1 MWKEVELNAEYREE
15 EKSQTIR
22 RVCEDRRVNTIF
34 MVLVSKSLAMTSGEQ
49 DLFPGVE
56 EATTL
61 R

>member
-1 MWKEVELNAEYREE
+1 MWKEAELNVEYREE
-15 EKSQTIR
+15 EKSHTIR
-22 RVCEDRRVNTIF
+22 HMCEDRPVNTIF

-49 DLFPGVE
+49 DLFPGAE